1 MWIWLCYF
9 IQHIHMCLCI
19 FRWSW
24 VIFLSLLKH
33 INIGVFIHLPMF
45 HWFIIIWRCRLIH
58 KLGLYTSCNIPPS
71 TSHRFWS
78 WYFLRL
84 TRYYNRPYFILI
96 PTILKHKLRLRRILH
111 FSLWKL
117 SSWIVFS
124 LKTFDPYILPYHF
137 LW

>member
-1 MWIWLCYF
+1 
-9 IQHIHMCLCI
+9 
-19 FRWSW
+19 
-24 VIFLSLLKH
+24 
-33 INIGVFIHLPMF
+33 MF